1 MSAVTDMPKAT
12 GNQKREEWKAA
23 TSPAVAAYYERRKKA
38 AKMQAERE
46 ARKGQP
52 ITEAEYLATKARAGR
67 PPKYR
72 PEYCETVIKLSKE
85 GLSLTA
91 IAGKIGVT
99 RDTIWDW
106 GQKHPAFSNALK
118 IAKPIRT
125 AALEESM
132 LAEDSGPRINARIF
146 ALKNAAPEEWSDRQN
161 IEINQTVNVAVTF
174 SNVLDGLCGKVI
186 EGVLQDETVTQSN
199 DINRLL
205 PQTHDAGFETGLI
218 ETGLLRSGL
227 VETGLDSVTET
238 GGRLPPTADH
248 LEPVDIEYTSA
259 PSTQTSSSSPQK
271 KSKTKSRKNSALSE
285 AMRESW
291 RRRKEAL
298 RTRSDVEP
306 SDSGLSS

>member
-1 MSAVTDMPKAT
+1 
-12 GNQKREEWKAA
+12 
-23 TSPAVAAYYERRKKA
+23 
-38 AKMQAERE
+38 
-46 ARKGQP
+46 
-52 ITEAEYLATKARAGR
+52 
-67 PPKYR
+67 
-72 PEYCETVIKLSKE
+72 
-85 GLSLTA
+85 
-91 IAGKIGVT
+91 
-99 RDTIWDW
+99 
-106 GQKHPAFSNALK
+106 
-118 IAKPIRT
+118 
-125 AALEESM
+125 M

-186 EGVLQDETVTQSN
+186 EGVLQDDAATQSN

>member
-1 MSAVTDMPKAT
+1 MSAVTDMPKDA
-12 GNQKREEWKAA
+12 GHQKSARWTPEKAIN
-23 TSPAVAAYYERRKKA
+23 SYQERRKRQA
-38 AKMQAERE
+38 ELQAERD
-46 ARKGQP
+46 ANRGQK
-52 ITEAEYLATKARAGR
+52 ITEAEYQSRKAMRGR
-67 PPKYR
+67 PTKYR
-72 PEYCETVIKLSKE
+72 PEFCKQVIELSE
-85 GLSLTA
+85 QGFSITA
-91 IAGKIGVT
+91 IAGKFKVA
-99 RDTIWDW
+99 RDQLYEWA
-106 GQKHPAFSNALK
+106 QRYPAFHDAMK
-118 IAKPIRT
+118 TARYVRT
-125 AALEESM
+125 AALETEM